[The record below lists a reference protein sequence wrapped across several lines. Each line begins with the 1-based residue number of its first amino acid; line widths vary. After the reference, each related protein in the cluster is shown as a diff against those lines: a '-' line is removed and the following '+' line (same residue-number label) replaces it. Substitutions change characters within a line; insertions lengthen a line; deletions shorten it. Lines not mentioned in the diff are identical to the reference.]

1 MSLQPAPRREYA
13 YLDHAATS
21 PLRPEARSAMEPFY
35 DVAYANPSG
44 AHRFAR
50 EVRKVIDE
58 ARDIVADA
66 IGCQPG
72 EVVFTSGGTE
82 GANTAILGAVRRRGG
97 QAVCSA
103 AEHHA
108 VLHCV
113 EHVDGVVLPVTSQ
126 GVLDPVALRET
137 LRGVDNVSVVS
148 AMAVNNE
155 VGAITDIVEVSRA
168 VRRTHPDAVMHS
180 DAVQAACWLDLHE
193 VWPHVDVLTL
203 SAHKFGG
210 PKGMGIMVVRDGVHV
225 EPLIFGGGQERDR
238 RSGTHNVAGIVGTAV
253 ALSITHEHRVSEVS
267 RLQALRDQLVSR
279 ITSEVP
285 TATATL
291 PSEASVAGIAHICV
305 TNIESEPLLF
315 LLDKEDVCASAAS
328 ACASGAMEPSHVLA
342 AMGVDLERAK
352 GALRLSLGHTTTQ
365 DDIDRAVTAV
375 TSAVQYLYDMAK
387 RSRSRSTNSSHVS
400 SITGG
405 RAS

>member
-1 MSLQPAPRREYA
+1 MSLQPAPRREYV

-21 PLRPEARSAMEPFY
+21 PLRPEARDAMEPFH

-58 ARDIVADA
+58 ARDMVAEA
-66 IGCQPG
+66 IGCLPG

-82 GANTAILGAVRRRGG
+82 GANTAILGAVRRHNGR
-97 QAVCSA
+97 AVCSA

-113 EHVDGVVLPVTSQ
+113 EHVDGVVLPVTEH
-126 GVLDPVALRET
+126 GVIDPVALRET
-137 LRGVDNVSVVS
+137 LRDTDNVSVMS

-168 VRRTHPDAVMHS
+168 VRRTHPDAIMHT
-180 DAVQAACWLDLHE
+180 DAVQAACWIDLRE
-193 VWPHVDVLTL
+193 VWPHVDVMTL

-225 EPLIFGGGQERDR
+225 EPLILGGGQERDR

-253 ALSITHEHRVSEVS
+253 ALSLTHEHRQQDVARLRHLREHLVKGITEAVSC
-267 RLQALRDQLVSR
+267 
-279 ITSEVP
+279 
-285 TATATL
+285 ATATL
-291 PSEASVAGIAHICV
+291 PSEESVAGIAHLCLEG
-305 TNIESEPLLF
+305 IESEPLLF
-315 LLDKEDVCASAAS
+315 LLDKEDFCASAAS

-342 AMGVDLERAK
+342 AMGVETERAK

-365 DDIDRAVTAV
+365 HDVDRAITVVAGAV
-375 TSAVQYLYDMAK
+375 SYLQEMSERTRARAQSGTQAGAQ
-387 RSRSRSTNSSHVS
+387 RS
-400 SITGG
+400 
-405 RAS
+405 